1 MFARY
6 AICHMADGYPGGE
19 SRILRMK
26 CERRGQAGCGPGA
39 AAGELHHL
47 QALPPPPPPPRASP
61 SPPSRRGRLALPARM
76 RVPLAAGPGMRRAVC
91 CPTWAHPC
99 PALSA
104 GRERSPCRRGPGNRF
119 SLVPRCHQRS
129 PAPAAPASLCAR
141 PRTAGP
147 SARTRLSCVLRN
159 RATRRGTAKGGALD
173 APRAQLA
180 SVRPSTQS
188 RPARQ
193 IPAVRDAFQCR
204 AVDRTGIVPGGPAR
218 AARAQPSVAQ
228 ATGAPGMGSAG
239 PMPWEFVGRSRASR
253 AGRPA
258 RRAARRLLAARE
270 PPPASLRGRASI
282 VPTKARRH
290 RPRRFHPPS
299 SISGDNNGA
308 SIPPVCLK
316 RKGREMKVGER

>member
-47 QALPPPPPPPRASP
+47 QALPPPPPPSPRISVPSESSRTPRLARKNARPTRSRPRHAPRCLLPDLGPSLPGPQCGPRALP
-61 SPPSRRGRLALPARM
+61 VPSRAGQPVLPRA
-76 RVPLAAGPGMRRAVC
+76 PLS
-91 CPTWAHPC
+91 
-99 PALSA
+99 PALASPGGA
-104 GRERSPCRRGPGNRF
+104 GLPLRAPAHRRPVGPDPVVLRVAEPGNSSGHGQGWR
-119 SLVPRCHQRS
+119 
-129 PAPAAPASLCAR
+129 
-141 PRTAGP
+141 
-147 SARTRLSCVLRN
+147 
-159 RATRRGTAKGGALD
+159 
-173 APRAQLA
+173 PRAQLA